1 MPAPKEEVDLG
12 QLFMQLKT
20 EFIRKKIDPKTVRAH
35 LLAHVKKQGQPDT
48 APDTANYG
56 FRFKQLAV
64 FGLLPIVVAIAV
76 GFAIVTFQ
84 TELGELVS
92 ESPCLIDNNLIVSE
106 LTRPVFN
113 CELCRDLTQIEHV
126 TNISREEFLRKYA
139 YTTVP
144 VVITGA
150 TADWKALDT
159 FSFQYFKKL
168 YSSKEV
174 GVKEIDESCQF
185 FNWGYPFDSLSD
197 VFNMTDAQA
206 NLEPGED
213 SWYIGW

>member
-1 MPAPKEEVDLG
+1 MPASKEEVDLE
-12 QLFMQLKT
+12 QLFMQLKA
-20 EFIRKKIDPKTVRAH
+20 EFIRKKIDPRTVRAH
-35 LLAHVKKQGQPDT
+35 LLAHVNKQGQPDT
-48 APDTANYG
+48 ADHG
-56 FRFKQLAV
+56 FRFKQLAL
-64 FGLLPIVVAIAV
+64 FGLLPIVIAIAV

-84 TELGELVS
+84 TELGEFIT
-92 ESPCLIDNNLIVSE
+92 EPQCLIDNNLIVSE

-168 YSSKEV
+168 YSSEEI
-174 GVKEIDESCQF
+174 GVKDVDESCQF
-185 FNWGYPFDSLSD
+185 FNWGYPFDSLSE
-197 VFNMTDAQA
+197 VFNMSDAQA
-206 NLEPGED
+206 DLEPGED